1 MSTST
6 PAALSRTRRIAL
18 LLAALGLLV
27 PAGGTLA
34 GCAGE
39 DGGGVVN
46 EEGNGGED
54 GEGEDGEG
62 EGGEG
67 DY

>member
-1 MSTST
+1 MSASTSAT
-6 PAALSRTRRIAL
+6 LSRTRRLAL

-39 DGGGVVN
+39 NGGGVVN
-46 EEGNGGED
+46 EEGNGGE
-54 GEGEDGEG
+54 EG

-67 DY
+67 GEEDD